1 MERPETVDAGVR
13 DFDFLV
19 GDWHVRNRRLKS
31 RFTGSNEWDEFPG
44 KAAMHTV
51 LTGVGNVDEI
61 QFPTK
66 GYTGLTLRLYNRHSK
81 EWSLY
86 WATDRDGALQPPVV
100 GRFENGRGEFY
111 GDDVD
116 AGRPIRVRYVWSKI
130 TPSSAEWEQAFSLDQ
145 GRTWEV
151 NWIME
156 MTRVGTGAGLH
167 SLQNCCPI
175 VELRQYTM
183 KPGRRDD
190 LITLFDKEFIEG
202 QEKYGMTV
210 IGQFRNLKDPN
221 RFVWLRG
228 FANMEARRR
237 ALDGFYNGPIWMQHR
252 GAANDTMLDS
262 SNVLLLKPAGPRST
276 IGLGN
281 RENQSSSGHTESVVV
296 ATLYHFD
303 SPDETNFANLFES
316 TVAPELRKAGATL
329 LGEFVTTTLENTFP
343 RLPVREGEYVFVWL
357 ASFPDGA
364 AYQSYKDTL
373 ANSRLW
379 NEAIIPLLRG
389 RVSKPDEVLELVPT
403 NRSLLRH
410 P

>member
-1 MERPETVDAGVR
+1 VEKPEAVDAGVR

-19 GDWHVRNRRLKS
+19 GDWQVRNRRLKS
-31 RFTGSNEWDEFPG
+31 RFVGSNEWDEFPG

-51 LTGVGNVDEI
+51 LTGVGNLDEI

-86 WATDRDGALQPPVV
+86 WATDRDGVLQPPVV
-100 GRFENGRGEFY
+100 GRFENGVGEFY

-116 AGRPIRVRYVWSKI
+116 GGRPIRVRYVWSKI

-145 GRTWEV
+145 GKTWEV

-156 MTRVGTGAGLH
+156 MTRTGTVLGSPTLPD
-167 SLQNCCPI
+167 CCPI

-202 QEKYGMTV
+202 QEKYGITV

-262 SNVLLLKPAGPRST
+262 SNVLLLKPAAPQST
-276 IGLGN
+276 IRLGN
-281 RENQSSSGHTESVVV
+281 PKRQSLSGSTESVVV
-296 ATLYHFD
+296 ATLYYFD
-303 SPDETNFANLFES
+303 SPDQTSFANFFES
-316 TVAPELRKAGATL
+316 TVAPELRKAGATI
-329 LGEFVTTTLENTFP
+329 LGQFATTALENTVP
-343 RLPVREGEYVFVWL
+343 RLPVREGEYVFAWL

-364 AYQSYKDTL
+364 AYQAYKDTL
-373 ANSRLW
+373 AKNPLW
-379 NEAIIPLLRG
+379 KDAITPLLRG
-389 RVSKPDEVLELVPT
+389 RISKPEEVLELAPT